1 METTSKSY
9 QELKYKTTM
18 SLTELEEKID
28 RVRNFTKSVKSKM
41 HAGKLTWNELGDV
54 NRVKVSLGEFY
65 FLDSYKNNLEK
76 K

>member
-1 METTSKSY
+1 METSSKTY

-18 SLTELEEKID
+18 SLTELEEKIE
-28 RVRNFTKSVKSKM
+28 RVRNFTRSVKVKL